1 MRLEVSTMAASDL
14 DHIMELEKKAF
25 TCPWTRGMYQRELE
39 KEESCYLTIRI
50 DGTIIAYGG
59 VLLLLEEAHVM
70 TMAVMG
76 EYRLQGIA
84 TRLLLEMIQSAEA
97 MGARFVT
104 LEVRVSNDPAIEL
117 YKKFGF
123 QIMGERKHYY
133 MDNLEN
139 ALIMWTEDITSPEY
153 RRLLES
159 LWKGCLDHGQAG

>member
-1 MRLEVSTMAASDL
+1 MAARDL
-14 DHIMELEKKAF
+14 DRIMELERKAF
-25 TCPWTRGMYQRELE
+25 TCPWTRGMYERELE
-39 KEESCYLTIRI
+39 KRESCYLTISV

-70 TMAVMG
+70 TMAVMH
-76 EYRLQGIA
+76 ENRRKGIA
-84 TRLLLEMIQSAEA
+84 TRLLLEMIRNAEV
-97 MGARFVT
+97 MGARFIT

-153 RRLLES
+153 RQLLES
-159 LWKGCLDHGQAG
+159 LWRGCPDHGQAG